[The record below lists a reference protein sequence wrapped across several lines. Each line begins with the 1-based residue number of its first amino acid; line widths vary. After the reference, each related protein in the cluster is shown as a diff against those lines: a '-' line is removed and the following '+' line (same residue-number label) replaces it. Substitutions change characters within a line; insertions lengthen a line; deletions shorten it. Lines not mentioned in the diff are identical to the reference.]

1 MIIGAILVV
10 IGAVALA
17 HKLGL
22 ISGSIWSFVWPL
34 ILIVLG
40 LSLLFRR
47 HRTFFWCGPWRCG
60 PADRDK

>member
-1 MIIGAILVV
+1 MIIGIILII

-17 HKLGL
+17 SKLGI
-22 ISGSIWSFVWPL
+22 ISGGVWSFVWPL

-47 HRTFFWCGPWRCG
+47 RGSFFWCGPWRCG
-60 PADRDK
+60 PDNRDR